1 MKYPASHKEEI
12 HQKLLV
18 NASEQIRDLGLGN
31 VSVKSVMES
40 EGMTVG
46 GFYAHFDSKDDLLKA
61 AIEYA
66 FATTNIEF
74 YDKIE
79 KRNDAS
85 WNKKVIERY
94 LSDYHRDTIALSCP
108 VATLMSEVSR
118 ASDDIRKSFE
128 NNLKEL
134 LKRFEPRV
142 GKTKATGLFAL
153 LSGGLLMARSVE
165 DEEYSDEILN
175 NCIKSARALIKS

>member
-1 MKYPASHKEEI
+1 LRYPASHKEEV
-12 HQKLLV
+12 HQKLLK
-18 NASEQIRDLGLGN
+18 NASEQIRELGLDN
-31 VSVKSVMES
+31 VSVKSVMKS
-40 EGMTVG
+40 ERMTVG
-46 GFYAHFDSKDDLLKA
+46 SFYAHFDSKDDLLKS

-66 FATTNIEF
+66 FATTNLEF

-79 KRNDAS
+79 KRTDAS

-118 ASDDIRKSFE
+118 ASDDIRAAFE

-142 GKTKATGLFAL
+142 GKAKATGLFAL

-165 DEEYSDEILN
+165 SEEYSDEILN
-175 NCIKSARALIKS
+175 DCIKSARALIKG